1 MEVLS
6 KKQVIL
12 KPVLSE
18 KSLTYYKN
26 LKVCTFWVATDASK
40 KDIQF
45 SFKQAFGLDAKQVRT
60 VVKRE
65 NRTIRNKK
73 TYSSTE
79 KRRYVKKAYINIG
92 ENSLDIFE
100 SIK

>member
-26 LKVCTFWVATDASK
+26 FKVCTFWVKSDATK
-40 KDIQF
+40 KDIEY
-45 SFKQAFGLDAKQVRT
+45 SFKAAFGIEPKAVRT
-60 VVKRE
+60 VVQRK
-65 NRTIRNKK
+65 NRTVRNRK
-73 TYSSTE
+73 TYSAQE
-79 KRRYVKKAYINIG
+79 IRKYVKKAYINIG
-92 ENSLDIFE
+92 DSSLEIFE
-100 SIK
+100 SIN